1 MSIVLGIDTA
11 LGQTSISLC
20 DGARELAGK
29 HVFERESQASMLLS
43 WVEAVLGDAGLWYSD
58 VDALSVAIGPGGFTG
73 IRVGLAAARGI
84 ALAANKPLYGF
95 STMEMM
101 AFARGDGVVV
111 AVLPA
116 GRGMVFTQTFQ
127 RLKPYDEARMVLQE
141 DVQSLACDSI
151 VTTIENLDVT
161 CPMQL
166 YDVSRSAYVL
176 CQLAQG
182 NGVETHAPTPL
193 YIRPPDA
200 KLPTKAAF

>member
-1 MSIVLGIDTA
+1 MSVVLGIDTA
-11 LGQTSISLC
+11 LGQTSVSLC
-20 DGARELAGK
+20 CGAKELAGK
-29 HVFERESQASMLLS
+29 HVLERESQASSLLM
-43 WVEAVLGDAGLWYSD
+43 WVESVLHDAGLWYEN

-84 ALAANKPLYGF
+84 ALAANKPLVGF

-101 AFARGDGVVV
+101 AYDRGKAIVH

-116 GRGMVFTQTFQ
+116 GRGMVFVQSFQ
-127 RLKPYDEARMVLQE
+127 GMMSRDEARMVLQE
-141 DVQSLACDSI
+141 EVKVLVSDVV
-151 VTTIENLDVT
+151 VTTIAGLDAICSVQ
-161 CPMQL
+161 M

-176 CQLAQG
+176 CQLAQKSG
-182 NGVETHAPTPL
+182 IEIHIPIPL